1 MRAIVWKGGER
12 ERSRIISEQRFDIR
26 LTFHIQKAGC
36 IDGWFMVESSIRGT
50 FIAAYVHSDPLRLRA
65 YVRRP
70 SLIRPS
76 NIYGKVGWIVQSS
89 DLINELRSASI
100 FRPSQGIYA
109 LERACTLSMMMEE
122 TDPSSFLDGLD
133 FLAGTF
139 LPPIHPPRREKFDRE
154 ELNIGEGNS
163 Q

>member
-1 MRAIVWKGGER
+1 MEGRGKR
-12 ERSRIISEQRFDIR
+12 EVTHYKRTAFRYTVNIPYSESRLHRWLIYGRIEHSWNME
-26 LTFHIQKAGC
+26 
-36 IDGWFMVESSIRGT
+36 

-76 NIYGKVGWIVQSS
+76 NIYGKVGWIVESL

-122 TDPSSFLDGLD
+122 TDPFSFLDGLD